1 MAVTVGWGRKR
12 ALRISFAAVVIC
24 LEMMSS
30 AALFSARA
38 GLFHYPWCET
48 IRARCYAKALVRK
61 AECNWRFAYAK
72 SHRVDTLSK
81 WPSGKSNYCYINPE
95 DQKN

>member
-1 MAVTVGWGRKR
+1 MTITAATARKR
-12 ALRISFAAVVIC
+12 LLRPGVALLVC
-24 LEMMSS
+24 LELTAS
-30 AALFSARA
+30 APLFPARA

-61 AECNWRFAYAK
+61 AECNWRFAFAK
-72 SHRVDTLSK
+72 SHRVNTLSK
-81 WPSGKSNYCYINPE
+81 WPTGTSNYCYMNPE

>member
-1 MAVTVGWGRKR
+1 MTIRAGKARKR
-12 ALRISFAAVVIC
+12 AFGVSVACLLALLALTSSSVVIP
-24 LEMMSS
+24 
-30 AALFSARA
+30 ARA

-61 AECNWRFAYAK
+61 AECNWRFAFAK
-72 SHRVDTLSK
+72 SHRVNTLSK
-81 WPSGKSNYCYINPE
+81 WPTGTSNYCYMNPE

>member
-1 MAVTVGWGRKR
+1 MAVAVGWGRAL
-12 ALRISFAAVVIC
+12 ALRVSFAAVVLLI
-24 LEMMSS
+24 ETTSS
-30 AALFSARA
+30 AVIFPAHA

-72 SHRVDTLSK
+72 SHRVNTLSK
-81 WPSGKSNYCYINPE
+81 WPAGTSNYCYINPE